1 MVPDIVTLFF
11 RPVAFVLLSIY
22 RSVEGVGDIFSYSL
36 TWLVG
41 AGCRVQSS
49 FCPSSSFLP
58 AKLTVFRNPR
68 ILDCLTGWIL
78 PVMESLGSLGWESNR
93 RRESRW
99 FCSSDIELSVFGV
112 LSTSGSSMS
121 GDCWKTEMRFIHV
134 LISEHTFYPRTLFIK
149 FIKYCPDDIYWF
161 LNYYA
166 RS

>member
-1 MVPDIVTLFF
+1 MAPDIITLFF

-49 FCPSSSFLP
+49 LCLSSSFLP

-68 ILDCLTGWIL
+68 ILDCFTGWIL
-78 PVMESLGSLGWESNR
+78 PVMESLGSLGWGSNR
-93 RRESRW
+93 RRESLQW
-99 FCSSDIELSVFGV
+99 FCSSEIELKVFGV

-121 GDCWKTEMRFIHV
+121 GDCWKKVNENYSFSTTVITRKLWNRKTTFIPV
-134 LISEHTFYPRTLFIK
+134 FYGYHCIIT
-149 FIKYCPDDIYWF
+149 CS
-161 LNYYA
+161 LN
-166 RS
+166 